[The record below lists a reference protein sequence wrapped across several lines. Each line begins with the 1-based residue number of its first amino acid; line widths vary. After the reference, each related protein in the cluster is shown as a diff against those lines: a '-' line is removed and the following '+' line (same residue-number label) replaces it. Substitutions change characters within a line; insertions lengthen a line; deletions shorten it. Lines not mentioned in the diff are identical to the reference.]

1 MGYLILR
8 VHGPLSSA
16 RTLSIMQRPTLALL
30 QKRDTDN
37 RLDLH

>member
-16 RTLSIMQRPTLALL
+16 RTLSIMQRPTLAL